1 MSEQVVAVKE
11 ENETLEK
18 LARMIENIT
27 VPKFLPGGV
36 PIAVAS
42 AVYGKDAFFVREGI
56 RSGWLPIG
64 HCMPGNQRD
73 NFYISP
79 YKLWQDT
86 GFVYT
91 GQRPEEIQA
100 MRKECIK

>member
-1 MSEQVVAVKE
+1 MSEQVLAVKE
-11 ENETLEK
+11 ENEMLEK
-18 LARMIENIT
+18 LARIIENIT

-36 PIAVAS
+36 PISVAA
-42 AVYGKDAFFVREGI
+42 AVYGKDPCFIREGI
-56 RSGWLPIG
+56 RAGWLPIG
-64 HCMPGNQRD
+64 HCKPGEQRD

-91 GQRPEEIQA
+91 GQKPEEIQR
-100 MRKECIK
+100 MKKEGVG